1 MYHELIHP
9 SFRLA
14 SVAAMGLLL
23 GTTSRCLVASETE
36 AEADLGEVAS
46 PIFDGTAATKEQIF
60 STVALRRLGHD
71 DDYMCSGT
79 LIAPSVVVTAAHCLV
94 DQDKTTDAISTK
106 YDTMEMTVIV
116 GALDVRTATE
126 DQRFAVTKIVLHP
139 QFPGSPT
146 VGMDG
151 LGKYDDIAILLL
163 QQPVTTMSPVPVLP
177 FDQFDS
183 NLSQGKLVTI
193 TGYGFHDA
201 AATAD
206 GQLYIAQTPYQRRNA
221 TEFIA
226 GAKGSSNTCRGD
238 SGGPVYLSVEGTMY
252 DIGVTSRN
260 AWNGGLSVCGS
271 GEGNYMMLPAYES
284 WLRDNASG
292 AFPPPRSSSS
302 SDSSGLP
309 NCTCKIERAPAS
321 SRPGLWLGLG
331 LALLVAMRRRGRTA
345 RTS

>member
-1 MYHELIHP
+1 MYRELMRP
-9 SFRLA
+9 GFRLT
-14 SVAAMGLLL
+14 SVAAVGLLL
-23 GTTSRCLVASETE
+23 ASTSGCLIATGTESET
-36 AEADLGEVAS
+36 DIGEVAS
-46 PIFDGTAATKEQIF
+46 PIFGGTAATKEQIF

-71 DDYMCSGT
+71 DYMCTGT

-94 DQDKTTDAISTK
+94 DQYPITDEIKDKYVA
-106 YDTMEMTVIV
+106 MEMTVIV
-116 GALDVRTATE
+116 GALDVTIATE

-177 FDQFDS
+177 FDQLES

-193 TGYGFHDA
+193 SGYGFHDA
-201 AATAD
+201 AAAEN
-206 GQLYIAQTPYQRRNA
+206 GQLYIAQTPYQRHNA

-226 GAKGSSNTCRGD
+226 GTKASPNTCKGD
-238 SGGPVYLSVEGTMY
+238 SGGPVYISIEGTWY

-260 AWNGGLSVCGS
+260 AWNGGLSLCGS
-271 GEGNYMMLPAYES
+271 GEGNYMILPAYES
-284 WLRDNASG
+284 WLRDAAVG
-292 AFPPPRSSSS
+292 AYPPPRSSS

-309 NCTCKIERAPAS
+309 NCACKIECVPS
-321 SRPGLWLGLG
+321 SSGPGLWLGLG
-331 LALLVAMRRRGRTA
+331 IALLTARRRRGTIA
-345 RTS
+345 RTSC